1 MSEMVP
7 TNDGEKQGTRFETL
21 QARFDALE
29 AGARGRLLKALGAGQ
44 HKLGELD
51 GALERM
57 SHEDW
62 SVDGMKKRL
71 DAIRTRAET
80 LRKTALK
87 RVAVMPGS
95 AVTAFANGSRTQVQY
110 LSRELDRLSKL
121 IEAPAPV
128 KAAAKDAKE
137 VRVSEVFPAVEK
149 PPRAA
154 KQKVEV

>member
-1 MSEMVP
+1 MGEMFT
-7 TNDGEKQGTRFETL
+7 TNDGAKQGKRFEAL
-21 QARFDALE
+21 QARIDALE

-62 SVDGMKKRL
+62 SVDGMKKRF
-71 DAIRTRAET
+71 DAMRTRAET
-80 LRKTALK
+80 LRATALK

-95 AVTAFANGSRTQVQY
+95 AVTAFANGSRTQVQH

-121 IEAPAPV
+121 IEAPAPA
-128 KAAAKDAKE
+128 KAAAKEVKE
-137 VRVSEVFPAVEK
+137 GRAPEVIAAEK
-149 PPRAA
+149 PPRAV